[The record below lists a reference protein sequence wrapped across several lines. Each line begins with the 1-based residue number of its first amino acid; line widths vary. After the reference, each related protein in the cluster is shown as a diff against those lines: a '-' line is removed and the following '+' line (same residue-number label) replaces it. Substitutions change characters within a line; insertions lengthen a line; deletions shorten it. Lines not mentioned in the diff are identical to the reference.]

1 MKTKILTV
9 FLSIAIATLISAD
22 VNGGNQDEE
31 EGFSTCDYAYV
42 RVEGQIDRRMSV
54 EVDLGESKKANNL
67 EDQIEDELKG
77 YHSYVQILNYFLD
90 RDYKLKKVFDQ
101 MFMSASGGGSEG
113 IAYLFLRP
121 GAEE

>member
-1 MKTKILTV
+1 MKPNVSFVLLTIV
-9 FLSIAIATLISAD
+9 LVAFMGATAY
-22 VNGGNQDEE
+22 GGDDEE
-31 EGFSTCDYAYV
+31 YPTCDYAYV

-54 EVDLGESKKANNL
+54 EVDLGESEKANNL
-67 EDQIEDELKG
+67 EEQIEDELKG

-113 IAYLFLRP
+113 IAYLLLRP
-121 GAEE
+121 GVED

>member
-1 MKTKILTV
+1 MKPNVFSIFLTV
-9 FLSIAIATLISAD
+9 ALVAFTGIMAD
-22 VNGGNQDEE
+22 AGNDEE
-31 EGFSTCDYAYV
+31 KYPVCDYAYV

-67 EDQIEDELKG
+67 EDQIEDDLKG

-90 RDYKLKKVFDQ
+90 KDYKLEKVFDQ

-113 IAYLFLRP
+113 IAYLLKRP
-121 GAEE
+121 GAGD